1 MEGNLTGFGEF
12 VTSILVNPYSSF
24 LNSLP
29 ENYRIIFNIFV
40 FVILLCFYSIFVF
53 AFYKFLA
60 RKNILKLNLSKY
72 NTSEHPSLNK
82 FLAAVLF
89 IVEYIIILPALVF
102 FWFAVLAFL
111 LLLLSKEQTLQQI
124 LLVSA
129 AIVGAVRV
137 TSYFSE
143 EISRELAKLFPLTTI
158 VIFLLSPSFLDLGL
172 LTKLTEIPSFLTHIL
187 IYIVFI
193 VGFEIFIRL
202 IYTLV
207 FLFKSPEEQQI
218 EEVEESLKEVEYK

>member
-1 MEGNLTGFGEF
+1 
-12 VTSILVNPYSSF
+12 
-24 LNSLP
+24 
-29 ENYRIIFNIFV
+29 
-40 FVILLCFYSIFVF
+40 
-53 AFYKFLA
+53 
-60 RKNILKLNLSKY
+60 
-72 NTSEHPSLNK
+72 
-82 FLAAVLF
+82 
-89 IVEYIIILPALVF
+89 VEYIVILPALVF

-143 EISRELAKLFPLTTI
+143 EISRELAKLFPLTAI

-172 LTKLTEIPSFLTHIL
+172 LAKLSELPLSLNHIL
-187 IYIVFI
+187 IYLIFI
-193 VGFEIFIRL
+193 IGFEIFIRI
-202 IYTLV
+202 IYTIV

-218 EEVEESLKEVEYK
+218 EEVEESLKESENK